1 MKTTSSK
8 LSITLL
14 TIILVAATV
23 LAGCGAPAA
32 PAPTVAPAAAEPTAA
47 PAAAEPTA
55 APAAAEP
62 TAAPAAAGTTDYQIA
77 WYATAP
83 HPFYDLVRVGVEAF
97 EKEFNI
103 PVEKVVGP
111 DWKQGS
117 ENEHVEAMAAKGLK
131 GLTIYPADAS
141 GANGLYEEL
150 TKKGVDVVGFGAYT
164 TSPTTA
170 KFVIA
175 TDVKAAAMQ
184 ATEELIKS
192 MGGKG
197 NILNVLEIL
206 EDSNTVLRKQ
216 GVEEVVAKYPDVKII
231 QEISGMSTIEEAT
244 TKISDALSA
253 NIDKVDGVIATGYT
267 TSVGVAQVL
276 SEYKSKGGNRT
287 IHAVGIDTDPVVMK
301 AIEEGGLDG
310 TIVQNPYGMGYL
322 SSLLLKYLADG
333 YTPKEGAYGINA
345 GTVYASKANLAT
357 YTDEMM
363 KITEGI
369 KADLLTKY
377 LEKKSTADYKIAW
390 YATAPH
396 PFYDLVRVGVE
407 AFEKEFNIPVE
418 KVVGPD
424 WKQGSENERVEAMAA
439 KGLKGLTIYPA
450 DASGANGLYE
460 ELTKKGV
467 DVVGFGAYTTS
478 PTTAKFVIAT
488 DVKAA
493 AMQATEE
500 LIKSM
505 GGKGNILNVL
515 EILEDSNTVLR
526 KQGVEEVVAKY
537 PDVKIIQEISG
548 MSTIEEAT
556 TKISDAL
563 SANIDKVDGVIATG
577 YTTSVGVAQVLS
589 EYKSKG
595 GNRTIHAVG
604 IDTDPVVMKAIE
616 EGGLDGTIVQNP
628 YGMGYL
634 SSLLLKYLAD
644 GYTPK
649 EGAYGINAGTVY
661 ASKANLATY
670 TDEMMKITE
679 GIKADLLTKYLEKK

>member
-1 MKTTSSK
+1 M
-8 LSITLL
+8 
-14 TIILVAATV
+14 
-23 LAGCGAPAA
+23 
-32 PAPTVAPAAAEPTAA
+32 
-47 PAAAEPTA
+47 
-55 APAAAEP
+55 
-62 TAAPAAAGTTDYQIA
+62 
-77 WYATAP
+77 
-83 HPFYDLVRVGVEAF
+83 GVEAF
-97 EKEFNI
+97 EKEFGI

-117 ENEHVEAMAAKGLK
+117 QNERVEAMAAKGLK

-150 TKKGVDVVGFGAYT
+150 TKKGVNVVGFGAYT

-170 KFVIA
+170 KFVVA

-206 EDSNTVLRKQ
+206 EDSNTVLRKE
-216 GVEEVVAKYPDVKII
+216 GIEEVVAKYPDVKII

-267 TSVGVAQVL
+267 TSVGIAQVL
-276 SEYKSKGGNRT
+276 SEYKSKGGNRP
-287 IHAVGIDTDPVVMK
+287 IQAVGIDTDPVVMK
-301 AIEEGGLDG
+301 AIKEGGLPG

-322 SSLLLKYLADG
+322 TPLLLKYLADG
-333 YTPKEGAYGINA
+333 YTPKDGAYGINA
-345 GTVYASKANLAT
+345 GTVYASKDNLAT
-357 YTDEMM
+357 YQDEMM

-377 LEKKSTADYKIAW
+377 LEKKSSTADYHLAW

-396 PFYDLVRVGVE
+396 PFYENVIVGVE

-424 WKQGSENERVEAMAA
+424 WKQGSQNERVEAMAA

-467 DVVGFGAYTTS
+467 NVVGFGAYTTS
-478 PTTAKFVIAT
+478 PTTAKFVVAT

-526 KQGVEEVVAKY
+526 KEGIEEVVAKY

-577 YTTSVGVAQVLS
+577 YTPSVGIAQVLS

-595 GNRTIHAVG
+595 GNRPIQAVG

-616 EGGLDGTIVQNP
+616 EGGLTGTIVQNP

-634 SSLLLKYLAD
+634 TPLLLKYLAD

-649 EGAYGINAGTVY
+649 DGAYGINAGTVY
-661 ASKANLATY
+661 ASKDNLATY
-670 TDEMMKITE
+670 QDEMMKITE